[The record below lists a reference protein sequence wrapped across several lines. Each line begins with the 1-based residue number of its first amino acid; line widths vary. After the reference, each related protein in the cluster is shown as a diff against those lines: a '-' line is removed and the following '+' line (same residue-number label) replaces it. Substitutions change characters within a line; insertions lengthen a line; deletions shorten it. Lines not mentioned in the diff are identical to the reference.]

1 MRRLLQPVL
10 LSCLVGCC
18 WWFVGGREAHLDVH
32 REDRGRGR
40 SLLAR
45 LDAVAPTV
53 YMERDGQKTGLLALS
68 KALRAALGT
77 PEMTHAL
84 MAAAGGVLC
93 DLLLSG
99 GHRRCR
105 APAEQ
110 PSQKAQQQ
118 QPWLLA
124 AAAFAAFLVG
134 LCVPVLL
141 ALLRQLRCRWS
152 LPAAE
157 VECQLPKVAPAPEVE
172 LLSSTPRVTSLPT
185 PLRNGVQSSP
195 SRRSP
200 MARSSDESPW
210 PFPAEDE
217 DEEEDDEG
225 GSPPSPASSEDSWH
239 AATSSQDGDGESDEV
254 TTRLLEA
261 KQVRRSFPLSRSE
274 KQLQLYQVLDQERQ
288 AAVQESRRLR
298 GAASDAAQRLLAAAV
313 GN

>member
-1 MRRLLQPVL
+1 ML
-10 LSCLVGCC
+10 
-18 WWFVGGREAHLDVH
+18 AMLD
-32 REDRGRGR
+32 E
-40 SLLAR
+40 
-45 LDAVAPTV
+45 VAPTV
-53 YMERDGQKTGLLALS
+53 YMERDGQKTGLLALGA
-68 KALRAALGT
+68 ALRAGAGCRAPQL
-77 PEMTHAL
+77 THSL

-118 QPWLLA
+118 QSWLLSA
-124 AAAFAAFLVG
+124 AVLAAFLVG

-141 ALLRQLRCRWS
+141 ALLRQLRRRWS
-152 LPAAE
+152 LPAAG
-157 VECQLPKVAPAPEVE
+157 VECQLPKVAPAAAAAASVE
-172 LLSSTPRVTSLPT
+172 LLSTPRVTFLPT
-185 PLRNGVQSSP
+185 PLRNEFQSSP

-200 MARSSDESPW
+200 LARSSDEIPL
-210 PFPAEDE
+210 PLPAEDE
-217 DEEEDDEG
+217 EEEEG
-225 GSPPSPASSEDSWH
+225 RSPPPSPTFSEDSWH
-239 AATSSQDGDGESDEV
+239 AAATSSHDGDGDSEEV
-254 TTRLLEA
+254 ARLLEA